1 MVQGKVVDVVLY
13 HGLDTTLS
21 SHIFLQSGHFQRI
34 KNVGSLLWASKRGR
48 HVIVALTKLA

>member
-13 HGLDTTLS
+13 HGLGTTLS